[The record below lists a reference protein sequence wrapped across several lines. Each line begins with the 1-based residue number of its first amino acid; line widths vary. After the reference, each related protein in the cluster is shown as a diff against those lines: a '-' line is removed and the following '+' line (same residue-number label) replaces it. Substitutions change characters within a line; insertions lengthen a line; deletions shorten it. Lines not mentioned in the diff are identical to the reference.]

1 MNLESILRL
10 RLRSTARE
18 VLKTSRYSVGK
29 ILNNWIGRQ
38 VIIEVGGSP
47 TVPHIQVTDLWSGGI
62 GSHGHHLRRVTEFIN
77 HATPMD
83 YPIGMARAS
92 SYTSH

>member
-1 MNLESILRL
+1 MSLESILRL

-38 VIIEVGGSP
+38 AIIEVGGSL
-47 TVPHIQVTDLWSGGI
+47 TVSHIQVPGLWNGGI
-62 GSHGHHLRRVTEFIN
+62 GAHGHHLRRVTEFIN
-77 HATPMD
+77 HSTLMD
-83 YPIGMARAS
+83 YPIGMVRAW